1 MPSTV
6 QLPAMSASGLL
17 AAHQLYAFSS
27 MASMAYCDSFALCAV
42 LAGVYIAYTV
52 SHYADTGFGTTLVPL
67 LNGWLTK
74 ANFSYQDLN
83 ELLGEV
89 PAIGRLP
96 YSCRYADTQKRRWY
110 TRTLLLC
117 SV

>member
-1 MPSTV
+1 MT
-6 QLPAMSASGLL
+6 
-17 AAHQLYAFSS
+17 
-27 MASMAYCDSFALCAV
+27 YCDSSALCAV

-67 LNGWLTK
+67 LNDWLTK

-96 YSCRYADTQKRRWY
+96 SSCWFADTQKRCWY
-110 TRTLLLC
+110 MGMLLLC

>member
-6 QLPAMSASGLL
+6 QLAALSASALL
-17 AAHQLYAFSS
+17 AMDQICAFS
-27 MASMAYCDSFALCAV
+27 SMAYCDSFALCAV
-42 LAGVYIAYTV
+42 LAGVYIAFTV

-67 LNGWLTK
+67 LNDWLTK

-96 YSCRYADTQKRRWY
+96 SSCRFADTQKR
-110 TRTLLLC
+110 C
-117 SV
+117 